1 LNHKAVPARRR
12 ATSGLLAAALLAVA
26 IASPEL
32 SAQDGDP
39 GAFEVRTG
47 SHELVD
53 GVYYVNGLI
62 SLRLPSEAANALHS
76 RLPLTI
82 RVEVEFLNRLRF
94 WWDTTEHKVNR
105 RSQLAYYPLTERYV
119 VHNINTG
126 DRDSFVTL
134 TEALEFIGRVD
145 DLPVVDAA
153 LLDEDRRYDVR
164 IRAVL
169 DTDELPGPLALL
181 AFWRRDWSI
190 ESDWLQWRLDDD

>member
-1 LNHKAVPARRR
+1 MNHRAVPPWRR
-12 ATSGLLAAALLAVA
+12 ATSGLLAAAFLVIA
-26 IASPEL
+26 IASPKL
-32 SAQDGDP
+32 SAQERDP

-94 WWDTTEHKVNR
+94 WWDTSEHMVNR

-134 TEALEFIGRVD
+134 TDALEFIGRVD
-145 DLPVVDAA
+145 KLPVVDAA